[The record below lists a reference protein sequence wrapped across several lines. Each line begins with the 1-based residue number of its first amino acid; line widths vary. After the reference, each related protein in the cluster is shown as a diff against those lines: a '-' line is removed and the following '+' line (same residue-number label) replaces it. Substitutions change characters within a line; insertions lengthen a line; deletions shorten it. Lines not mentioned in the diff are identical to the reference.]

1 MGHRYRLHKRE
12 LPGNPDLVFV
22 SRNKVLFINGCFWHG
37 HENCKLARPPKSN
50 IEYWLPKLERNKA
63 RDIATNDKLV
73 KLGWYVLTI
82 WECELKQIAK
92 VKEKIS
98 NFLET

>member
-1 MGHRYRLHKRE
+1 M
-12 LPGNPDLVFV
+12 VFV

-73 KLGWYVLTI
+73 KLGWSVLTI